1 MALPSAKN
9 LCPRCGGRME
19 PGFVRGDAGNFNG
32 VASTIRWEPHDPN
45 APSGG
50 PDEDTRLARLPIF
63 RFQASPRFP
72 ALLCPTCRL
81 VEFEFTERVHQA
93 FP

>member
-9 LCPRCGGRME
+9 LCPKCGGRME
-19 PGFVRGDAGNFNG
+19 SGYVRGDAGSFNG
-32 VASTIRWEPHDPN
+32 IASTIRWEPGE
-45 APSGG
+45 SGSAAG
-50 PDEDTRLARLPIF
+50 AAEQEARLARLPIF

-81 VEFEFTERVHQA
+81 VEFEFTEQVHQT

>member
-1 MALPSAKN
+1 
-9 LCPRCGGRME
+9 ME

-32 VASTIRWEPHDPN
+32 VASTIRWEPDNPDSL
-45 APSGG
+45 PGDF
-50 PDEDTRLARLPIF
+50 DEDTRLARLPIL